1 MAKIPSNLENDDL
14 LLVNRGSD
22 SYNATID
29 TTSDKVI
36 ENLTIFDTQG
46 SGSPYEPA
54 NSVASSWNKGQL
66 WYNQTNGLMYT
77 FKDPYWETV
86 GGTDINSSS
95 PGEPQSGD
103 FYVNE
108 SSNELFFRNKANNRW
123 MGVPYISGLT
133 ELP

>member
-14 LLVNRGSD
+14 LLVNRGSV

-36 ENLTIFDTQG
+36 ENLTIFDTQ
-46 SGSPYEPA
+46 SGSTYEPA
-54 NSVASSWNKGQL
+54 NSAASSWNKGQL
-66 WYNQTNGLMYT
+66 WYNLTNGLMYT

-86 GGTDINSSS
+86 GGTDINSSA
-95 PGEPQSGD
+95 PGQPQSGD
-103 FYVNE
+103 FYVNQ
-108 SSNELFFRNKANNRW
+108 SSNELFFRNKANDRW